1 MRTVLLVL
9 AGLGALAACSPAEQN
24 RVSATPPL
32 PPTVSYRVPGT
43 DITQANASAAAYCQ
57 RYGTGPEY
65 RGLQTTPTGNV
76 ATYSCDGPAVAQS
89 GSTAAP
95 PPPGGCADAMHEN
108 LPGGTD
114 YHGPPVAGC
123 PPTP

>member
-24 RVSATPPL
+24 RVSATPPV
-32 PPTVSYRVPGT
+32 PPTVSYRIPGT
-43 DITQANASAAAYCQ
+43 DITQANASAAAYCR
-57 RYGTGPEY
+57 RYGAGPEY

-76 ATYSCDGPAVAQS
+76 ATYSCDGPTVAQG
-89 GSTAAP
+89 GSTAA

-114 YHGPPVAGC
+114 YHGAPVAGC